1 MSRDYKNLRNNKKSD
16 PEIKNASNLFIF
28 LIGLV
33 LGVFITS
40 TIFFNHF
47 NKIYNG
53 ESTLAITD
61 KDDIKKKNNN
71 DKITNTEIIFDF
83 PTILEERQVT
93 EIPKKEY
100 KEIIDANEDKS
111 RTIYILQVGSFKNFK
126 SADALEA
133 KLAFL
138 GLSAYIDKKNIID
151 KGIIYRVYV
160 GPFEDKEKLNEIKIK
175 LSENNVSSIVSIE
188 QKILS
193 NFTN

>member
-188 QKILS
+188 QKIENKS
-193 NFTN
+193 M

>member
-1 MSRDYKNLRNNKKSD
+1 MSRDYKNLRNNKTSD

-188 QKILS
+188 QKIENKS
-193 NFTN
+193 M

>member
-160 GPFEDKEKLNEIKIK
+160 GPFEDDSSQIIKTYRI
-175 LSENNVSSIVSIE
+175 NYW
-188 QKILS
+188 
-193 NFTN
+193 

>member
-93 EIPKKEY
+93 KIPKKEY

-188 QKILS
+188 QKIENKS
-193 NFTN
+193 M

>member
-47 NKIYNG
+47 NKIYNR

-188 QKILS
+188 QKIENKS
-193 NFTN
+193 M